1 VRGPGR
7 DRVRGFTLVEVLV
20 ALAVLAIALLAAAR
34 VQSATARA
42 ERTAT
47 VRRALAARAR
57 SELRLHR
64 ALAGT
69 LCRLPATGAES
80 ACAVT
85 RACLEPPASAPPCA
99 LERLEVR
106 VASAEGGAVV
116 LRTVVS
122 RGLDDLERRPW
133 P

>member
-1 VRGPGR
+1 MRGPGR
-7 DRVRGFTLVEVLV
+7 ERVRGFTLVEVLV

-69 LCRLPATGAES
+69 LCRLPATGPES
-80 ACAVT
+80 ACTVT
-85 RACLEPPASAPPCA
+85 RACLEPASAPPCA

-122 RGLDDLERRPW
+122 RALATLERRPW